1 MALRGHRRRGRH
13 RGRTHQAKHE
23 ASLYRRDV
31 LDGMAL
37 ASDSISAPSE
47 RAHRCTLEELE
58 VAQRRMFGGEVG
70 DEELRRLG
78 LLYQEPSRSTSCS
91 SSSRHEHE
99 STPVVKSSASN
110 DVADEITPCFRTR
123 SDDPQ
128 PVKHVR
134 FLFDPSEEQLSEDEE
149 WDVISLTPS
158 PTSPL
163 ESESEAWEVLS
174 EDL

>member
-70 DEELRRLG
+70 DEVSLCEPMLR
-78 LLYQEPSRSTSCS
+78 
-91 SSSRHEHE
+91 
-99 STPVVKSSASN
+99 VVVSLFGAL
-110 DVADEITPCFRTR
+110 DYV
-123 SDDPQ
+123 DP
-128 PVKHVR
+128 
-134 FLFDPSEEQLSEDEE
+134 
-149 WDVISLTPS
+149 
-158 PTSPL
+158 
-163 ESESEAWEVLS
+163 
-174 EDL
+174 